1 MRTNQ
6 LCINCVILPLSVG
19 TGWWSLIFFYNG
31 GYSLIFVS
39 CAASKLPVEVG
50 FLIKH
55 RASYLK
61 NIKSSPTDCSH
72 RANPYSTHGSASC
85 SLFDVLPWIKCPG
98 WWFHK
103 PFFSVYRWYSCM
115 LGKKC
120 SLAPLKDE
128 LRKQGVS
135 FAWTT
140 ACVCFF
146 SSQIFTDKWVGVS
159 PRLQVNW
166 S

>member
-1 MRTNQ
+1 MSTNQ
-6 LCINCVILPLSVG
+6 LCMKRVILLLSVG

-31 GYSLIFVS
+31 GYSLIFIS
-39 CAASKLPVEVG
+39 CAASKLPVKVG
-50 FLIKH
+50 VLIKH

-72 RANPYSTHGSASC
+72 RASPYSTHGSTSC
-85 SLFDVLPWIKCPG
+85 SLFDVLLWIRCPG

-103 PFFSVYRWYSCM
+103 PFFLFTGGTVACWERSVAWHLWKMSCGNKGWVL
-115 LGKKC
+115 LG
-120 SLAPLKDE
+120 PL
-128 LRKQGVS
+128 RV
-135 FAWTT
+135 
-140 ACVCFF
+140 CVFF
-146 SSQIFTDKWVGVS
+146 TSQIFTDKRVGVS